1 MNRST
6 VLSTL
11 QIIISEALEIDRSE
25 VIEDSS
31 LIDDLGIESVDMLY
45 IIARVESEFNIQWAF
60 VSVLTD
66 PRIVQDGKITEGGVK
81 MLRKQF
87 SDEEF
92 KEVEP
97 GTAVIDIIGKFTVN
111 SMVTSIITSSPKPD
125 DPEITNN

>member
-6 VLSTL
+6 ALSRL

-25 VIEDSS
+25 VSEDSS

-45 IIARVESEFNIQWAF
+45 IIARVEAEFNIQWDF

-66 PRIVQDGKITEGGVK
+66 PKIVQDGKITKSGVE

-97 GTAVIDIIGKFTVN
+97 GASVIDFIGKFTVN
-111 SMVTSIITSSPKPD
+111 SMVTSIMTSCPKPD
-125 DPEITNN
+125 EPEKTYN